1 MNCNWPIA
9 DRLLPKFIQIT
20 LIKLHLLTVVFFSE
34 LRVAWD
40 RRPFYNIG
48 LTLKLLKHV
57 QFDSYL
63 LPKSMARSLSFSS
76 LIHIIVFFQ
85 YTHQAQPPPPPISG
99 LTVHALFGGKLFLPL
114 NLVKHLFEYS
124 LHQII

>member
-20 LIKLHLLTVVFFSE
+20 LIKLHILTVVFLSE

-40 RRPFYNIG
+40 RRPVYNIG

-57 QFDSYL
+57 
-63 LPKSMARSLSFSS
+63 
-76 LIHIIVFFQ
+76 
-85 YTHQAQPPPPPISG
+85 
-99 LTVHALFGGKLFLPL
+99 
-114 NLVKHLFEYS
+114 
-124 LHQII
+124 